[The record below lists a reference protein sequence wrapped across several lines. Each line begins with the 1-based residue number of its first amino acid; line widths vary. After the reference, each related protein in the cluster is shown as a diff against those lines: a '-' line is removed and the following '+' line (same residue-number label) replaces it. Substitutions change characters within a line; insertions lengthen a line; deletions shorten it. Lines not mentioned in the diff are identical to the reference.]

1 VTPLATKEAA
11 TGDLVTEESSIAES
25 IPFVPPDGTLDFA
38 GRPRRLVARTT
49 ERYEAVQERL
59 AEGKTLAA
67 IRRELRLDHS
77 TVRRFAR
84 ARSLDELLVKA
95 TNRATLLDAYK
106 PYLHQR
112 WTDGCHS
119 IPQLHREL
127 RERGFTGNIVRPALL
142 PAVQEAPQHPSQ
154 GPARTSSG
162 TPSGAETSPRRP
174 LDHDEPRAPGRDRRG
189 RAQGDPDRLPRTRRR
204 RTPRP

>member
-1 VTPLATKEAA
+1 M
-11 TGDLVTEESSIAES
+11 
-25 IPFVPPDGTLDFA
+25 
-38 GRPRRLVARTT
+38 ARTT
-49 ERYEAVQERL
+49 ERYEAVQQRL

-95 TNRATLLDAYK
+95 TNRATLLDEYK

-112 WTDGCHS
+112 WTEGCHS

-127 RERGFTGNIVRPALL
+127 REQGFTGNIQCVRRYFRPFKKPHSTLLKDPLGPPPAPRPA
-142 PAVQEAPQHPSQ
+142 PKPR
-154 GPARTSSG
+154 GSSAG
-162 TPSGAETSPRRP
+162 S
-174 LDHDEPRAPGRDRRG
+174 
-189 RAQGDPDRLPRTRRR
+189 
-204 RTPRP
+204 

>member
-1 VTPLATKEAA
+1 MDAA
-11 TGDLVTEESSIAES
+11 GDLVTEEPSTAES

-38 GRPRRLVARTT
+38 GRPRCLVARTT

-59 AEGKTLAA
+59 PEGKILAV
-67 IRRELRLDHS
+67 IRCELRLGHS

-95 TNRATLLDAYK
+95 TNRATLLDEYK

-119 IPQLHREL
+119 IPQRVWL
-127 RERGFTGNIVRPALL
+127 A
-142 PAVQEAPQHPSQ
+142 
-154 GPARTSSG
+154 
-162 TPSGAETSPRRP
+162 
-174 LDHDEPRAPGRDRRG
+174 
-189 RAQGDPDRLPRTRRR
+189 
-204 RTPRP
+204 